1 MRNLVIVESPTKA
14 NTISRFLGSEYK
26 VESSYGHIR
35 DLPQKKL
42 GVNTRKNF
50 EPEYVIA
57 PRARKIVKKLKDLA
71 DRANKVYLATDE
83 DREGE
88 AIAWHLKKALG
99 LKEKN
104 TQRIAFHEITKEA
117 ILSALKKPREINLA
131 LVDAQQARRI
141 LDRLVGYKL
150 SPFLWRK
157 VARGLSAG
165 RVQSVTVRL
174 VCEREEE
181 VKKFKPQEYWTIIAS
196 LLKKNPRAGE
206 QASDKSGQ
214 EFKATLIQNGE
225 TTIPRLGIKTKK
237 EADKILQDLKNA
249 VYKVANIAKKEIR
262 RKPFAPF
269 TTSTLQQA
277 AAQHFGF
284 STKFTMRLAQTLYEG
299 VKIGEKEATGLITY
313 MRTDSTN
320 LAAKAVKEIREVIE
334 KKLGVSYL
342 PQKPCFYKTKT
353 KSAQEAH
360 EAIRPTIPSLTPEK
374 IKDYLDPRQYKLY
387 ELIWKRAIA
396 CQTKE
401 AVIDG
406 TTVDI
411 QAKNY
416 LFRAAG
422 AVIKFDGFLK
432 IYPASA
438 TETYLPKLEDNE
450 ILSLSRLASE
460 QHFTEPP
467 ARYNEASLVR
477 ALEKYGIGRP
487 STYAPI
493 ISTIQNRGY
502 VKKIEKKFHPQEI
515 GIVVNDLLV
524 KHFPKIVD
532 IHFTAQIEDE
542 LDEIANQK
550 KEWVPVVR
558 EVYDP
563 FIKNLKTKEME
574 ISKKEITEQKTDKK
588 CPDCGKAMVVKLGRF
603 GKFLACTGYPE
614 CKHTEP
620 LGEEKILAKE
630 LAGGKCEKCGK
641 EMVVRQGRFG
651 PFLACSGYPACK
663 NIKSVVKKTGVS
675 CPKCE
680 KGEIIEKRSKKGR
693 TFYACD
699 QYPKCEFALW
709 NKPTGK
715 KCPECG
721 SLLVFGKESAA
732 VCSNKECKPR

>member
-1 MRNLVIVESPTKA
+1 MKNLVIVESPTKA
-14 NTISRFLGSEYK
+14 NTISRFLGSQYK

-50 EPEYVIA
+50 EPEYVIPTKA
-57 PRARKIVKKLKDLA
+57 KKIVKKLKDLA
-71 DRANKVYLATDE
+71 KGANKVYLATDE

-88 AIAWHLKKALG
+88 AIAWHLKKALK
-99 LKEKN
+99 LAEKN
-104 TQRIAFHEITKEA
+104 TERIAFHEITKVA
-117 ILSALKKPREINLA
+117 ILSAIKKPREINLS

-157 VARGLSAG
+157 VTSGLSAG
-165 RVQSVTVRL
+165 RVQSVAVRL
-174 VCEREEE
+174 ICEREKEIQ
-181 VKKFKPQEYWTIIAS
+181 KFKPQEYWTIIAS
-196 LLKKNPRAGE
+196 FLKRKL
-206 QASDKSGQ
+206 
-214 EFKATLIQNGE
+214 EFKAMLIQKDNKA
-225 TTIPRLGIKTKK
+225 IARLGIQNKK
-237 EADKILQDLKNA
+237 EANKILQDLKNA
-249 VYKVANIAKKEIR
+249 TYKVASIAKKEIR

-277 AAQHFGF
+277 AVQHFGF
-284 STKFTMRLAQTLYEG
+284 PVRLTMRLAQTLYEG
-299 VKIGEKEATGLITY
+299 IKIGEKEATGLITY

-320 LAAKAVKEIREVIE
+320 LATQAIKEIRQVIR
-334 KKLGVSYL
+334 KKLGASYL
-342 PQKPCFYKTKT
+342 PEKPCFYKTKT

-360 EAIRPTIPSLTPEK
+360 EAIRPTFPSLTPEK
-374 IKDYLDPRQYKLY
+374 IKSYLDPRQYKLY
-387 ELIWKRAIA
+387 ELIWKRTIA

-401 AVIDG
+401 AIIDA
-406 TTVDI
+406 TAADI
-411 QAKNY
+411 QAKKY
-416 LFRAAG
+416 LFRANG
-422 AVIKFDGFLK
+422 TVIKFDGFLK

-438 TETYLPKLEDNE
+438 TESYLPRLKKNE
-450 ILSLSRLASE
+450 ILKLVQLTPE

-477 ALEKYGIGRP
+477 VLEKYGIGRP

-493 ISTIQNRGY
+493 ISTIQDRGY
-502 VKKIEKKFHPQEI
+502 VRKIEKKFHPQQI

-532 IHFTAQIEDE
+532 IHFTAKIENE

-574 ISKKEITEQKTDKK
+574 ISKKEITEQKTNKK
-588 CPDCGKAMVVKLGRF
+588 CAKCGKEMVIKLGRF

-614 CKHTEP
+614 CRYTEP

-630 LAGGKCEKCGK
+630 LSGEKCEKCGK

-651 PFLACSGYPACK
+651 PFLACSGYPECK
-663 NIKSVVKKTGVS
+663 NIKSIEKKTGVS
-675 CPKCE
+675 CPQCTQ
-680 KGEIIEKRSKKGR
+680 GEIVEKRSKRGR
-693 TFYACD
+693 TFYACN
-699 QYPKCEFALW
+699 QYPKCKFALW
-709 NKPTGK
+709 SKPTGK
-715 KCPECG
+715 KCERCD
-721 SLLVFGKESAA
+721 SLMVYGAGGTE
-732 VCSNKECKPR
+732 VCSNKECGNTQKVV

>member
-1 MRNLVIVESPTKA
+1 MKNLVIVESPTKA
-14 NTISRFLGSEYK
+14 NTISRFLGSQYK

-50 EPEYVIA
+50 EPEYVIPTKA
-57 PRARKIVKKLKDLA
+57 KKIVKKLKDLA
-71 DRANKVYLATDE
+71 KGANKVYLATDE

-88 AIAWHLKKALG
+88 AIAWHLKKALK
-99 LKEKN
+99 LAEKN
-104 TQRIAFHEITKEA
+104 TERIAFHEITKVA
-117 ILSALKKPREINLA
+117 ILSAIKKPREINLS

-157 VARGLSAG
+157 VTSGLSAG
-165 RVQSVTVRL
+165 RVQSVAVRL
-174 VCEREEE
+174 ICEREKEIQ
-181 VKKFKPQEYWTIIAS
+181 KFKPQEYWTIIAS
-196 LLKKNPRAGE
+196 FLKRKL
-206 QASDKSGQ
+206 
-214 EFKATLIQNGE
+214 EFKAMLIQKDNKA
-225 TTIPRLGIKTKK
+225 IARLGIQNKK
-237 EADKILQDLKNA
+237 EANKILQDLKNA
-249 VYKVANIAKKEIR
+249 TYKVASIAKKEIR

-277 AAQHFGF
+277 AVQHFGF
-284 STKFTMRLAQTLYEG
+284 PVRLTMRLAQTLYEG
-299 VKIGEKEATGLITY
+299 IKIGEKEATGLITY

-320 LAAKAVKEIREVIE
+320 LATQAIKEIRQVIR
-334 KKLGVSYL
+334 KKLGASYL
-342 PQKPCFYKTKT
+342 PEKPCFYKTKT

-360 EAIRPTIPSLTPEK
+360 EAIRPTFPSLAPEK
-374 IKDYLDPRQYKLY
+374 IKSYLDPRQYKLY
-387 ELIWKRAIA
+387 ELIWKRTIA

-401 AVIDG
+401 AIIDA
-406 TTVDI
+406 TAADI
-411 QAKNY
+411 QAKKY
-416 LFRAAG
+416 LFRANG
-422 AVIKFDGFLK
+422 TVIKFDGFLK

-438 TETYLPKLEDNE
+438 TESYLPRLKKNE
-450 ILSLSRLASE
+450 ILKLVQLTPE

-477 ALEKYGIGRP
+477 VLEKYGIGRP

-493 ISTIQNRGY
+493 ISTIQDRGY
-502 VKKIEKKFHPQEI
+502 VRKIEKKFHPQQI

-532 IHFTAQIEDE
+532 IHFTAKIENE

-574 ISKKEITEQKTDKK
+574 ISKKEITEQKTNKK
-588 CPDCGKAMVVKLGRF
+588 CAKCGKEMVIKLGRF

-614 CKHTEP
+614 CRYTEP

-630 LAGGKCEKCGK
+630 LSGEKCEKCGK

-651 PFLACSGYPACK
+651 PFLACSGYPECK
-663 NIKSVVKKTGVS
+663 NIKSIEKKTGVS
-675 CPKCE
+675 CPQCTQ
-680 KGEIIEKRSKKGR
+680 GEIVEKRSKRGR
-693 TFYACD
+693 TFYACN
-699 QYPKCEFALW
+699 QYPKCKFALW
-709 NKPTGK
+709 SKPTGK
-715 KCPECG
+715 KCERCD
-721 SLLVFGKESAA
+721 SLMVYGAGGTE
-732 VCSNKECKPR
+732 VCSNKECGNTQKVV

>member
-1 MRNLVIVESPTKA
+1 MKNLVIVESPTKA
-14 NTISRFLGSEYK
+14 NTISRFLGSQYK

-50 EPEYVIA
+50 EPEYVIPTKA
-57 PRARKIVKKLKDLA
+57 KKIVKKLKDLA
-71 DRANKVYLATDE
+71 KGANKVYLATDE

-88 AIAWHLKKALG
+88 AIAWHLKKALK
-99 LKEKN
+99 LAEKN
-104 TQRIAFHEITKEA
+104 TERIAFHEITKVA
-117 ILSALKKPREINLA
+117 ILSAIKKPREINLS

-157 VARGLSAG
+157 VTSGLSAG
-165 RVQSVTVRL
+165 RVQSVAVRL
-174 VCEREEE
+174 ICEREKEIQ
-181 VKKFKPQEYWTIIAS
+181 KFKPQEYWTIIAS
-196 LLKKNPRAGE
+196 FLKRKL
-206 QASDKSGQ
+206 
-214 EFKATLIQNGE
+214 EFKAMLIQKDNKA
-225 TTIPRLGIKTKK
+225 IARLGIQNKK
-237 EADKILQDLKNA
+237 EANKILQDLKNA
-249 VYKVANIAKKEIR
+249 TYKVASIAKKEIR

-277 AAQHFGF
+277 AVQHFGF
-284 STKFTMRLAQTLYEG
+284 PVRLTMRLAQTLYEG
-299 VKIGEKEATGLITY
+299 IKIGEKEATGLITY

-320 LAAKAVKEIREVIE
+320 LATQAIKEIRQVIR
-334 KKLGVSYL
+334 KKLGASYL
-342 PQKPCFYKTKT
+342 PEKPCFYKTKT

-360 EAIRPTIPSLTPEK
+360 EAIRPTFPSLTPEK
-374 IKDYLDPRQYKLY
+374 IKSYLDPRQYKLY
-387 ELIWKRAIA
+387 ELIWKRTIA

-401 AVIDG
+401 AIIDA
-406 TTVDI
+406 TAADI
-411 QAKNY
+411 QAKKY
-416 LFRAAG
+416 LFRANG
-422 AVIKFDGFLK
+422 TVIKFDGFLK

-438 TETYLPKLEDNE
+438 TESYLPRLKKNE
-450 ILSLSRLASE
+450 ILKLVQLTPE

-477 ALEKYGIGRP
+477 VLEKYGIGRP

-493 ISTIQNRGY
+493 ISTIQDRGY
-502 VKKIEKKFHPQEI
+502 VRKIEKKFHPQQI

-532 IHFTAQIEDE
+532 IHFTAKIENE

-574 ISKKEITEQKTDKK
+574 ISKKEITEQKTNKK
-588 CPDCGKAMVVKLGRF
+588 CAKCGKEMVIKLGRF

-614 CKHTEP
+614 CRYTEP

-630 LAGGKCEKCGK
+630 LSGEKCEKCGK

-651 PFLACSGYPACK
+651 PFLACSGYPECK
-663 NIKSVVKKTGVS
+663 NIKPIEKKTGVA
-675 CPKCE
+675 CPQCE
-680 KGEIIEKRSKKGR
+680 KGEIVEKRSKRGR
-693 TFYACD
+693 TFYACN
-699 QYPKCEFALW
+699 QYPKCKFALW
-709 NKPTGK
+709 SKPTGK
-715 KCPECG
+715 KCERCD
-721 SLLVFGKESAA
+721 SLMVYGAGGTE
-732 VCSNKECKPR
+732 VCSNKECGNTQKVV

>member
-14 NTISRFLGSEYK
+14 NTISRFLGPGYK

-50 EPEYVIA
+50 EPEYVIV
-57 PRARKIVKKLKDLA
+57 PRARKVVKKLKDLA

-104 TQRIAFHEITKEA
+104 TQRIAFHEITKGA

-157 VARGLSAG
+157 VASGLSAG

-174 VCEREEE
+174 ICEREKEIQ
-181 VKKFKPQEYWTIIAS
+181 KFKPQEYWTIIAS
-196 LLKKNPRAGE
+196 LLEKNPRVGE
-206 QASDKSGQ
+206 QTLDKSGQ
-214 EFKATLIQNGE
+214 EFKATLIRRDG
-225 TTIPRLGIKTKK
+225 TIIPRLGIKAKK
-237 EADKILQDLKNA
+237 ETNKILQDLENA
-249 VYKVANIAKKEIR
+249 IYKVANITKKEIR

-320 LAAKAVKEIREVIE
+320 LAMKAVKEIRKVIE
-334 KKLGVSYL
+334 KKLGASYL
-342 PQKPCFYKTKT
+342 PEKPCFYKTKT

-360 EAIRPTIPSLTPEK
+360 EAIRPTLPSLTPEK

-401 AVIDG
+401 AIIDA

-416 LFRAAG
+416 LFRATG

-438 TETYLPKLEDNE
+438 TETYLPKLKDNE
-450 ILSLSRLASE
+450 ILNLARLTSE

-467 ARYNEASLVR
+467 ARYNEATLVR

-493 ISTIQNRGY
+493 ISTIQDRGY
-502 VKKIEKKFHPQEI
+502 VKKIEKKFYPQEI
-515 GIVVNDLLV
+515 GVVVNDLLV

-532 IHFTAQIEDE
+532 IYFTAKIEDE

-574 ISKKEITEQKTDKK
+574 ISKKEITEQKTNKK
-588 CPDCGKAMVVKLGRF
+588 CSECGKAMVVKLGRF

-630 LAGGKCEKCGK
+630 QGGGKCEKCGK

-663 NIKSVVKKTGVS
+663 NIKSIEKKTGVS

-693 TFYACD
+693 TFYACN
-699 QYPKCEFALW
+699 QYPKCDFALW
-709 NKPTGK
+709 SKPTGK
-715 KCPECG
+715 KCPKCD
-721 SLLVFGKESAA
+721 SLLVFGKKSTA
-732 VCSNKECKPR
+732 VCSNQECKPR

>member
-1 MRNLVIVESPTKA
+1 MKNLVIVESPTKA
-14 NTISRFLGSEYK
+14 NTISRFLGSQYK

-50 EPEYVIA
+50 EPEYVIPTKA
-57 PRARKIVKKLKDLA
+57 KKIVKKLKDLA
-71 DRANKVYLATDE
+71 KGANKVYLATDE

-88 AIAWHLKKALG
+88 AIAWHLKKALK
-99 LKEKN
+99 LAEKN
-104 TQRIAFHEITKEA
+104 TERIAFHEITKVA
-117 ILSALKKPREINLA
+117 ILSAIKKPREINLS

-157 VARGLSAG
+157 VTSGLSAG
-165 RVQSVTVRL
+165 RVQSVAVRL
-174 VCEREEE
+174 ICEREKEIQ
-181 VKKFKPQEYWTIIAS
+181 KFKPQEYWTIIAS
-196 LLKKNPRAGE
+196 FLKRKL
-206 QASDKSGQ
+206 
-214 EFKATLIQNGE
+214 EFKAMLIQKDNKA
-225 TTIPRLGIKTKK
+225 IARLGIQNKK
-237 EADKILQDLKNA
+237 EANKILQDLKNA
-249 VYKVANIAKKEIR
+249 TYKVASIAKKEIR

-277 AAQHFGF
+277 AVQHFGF
-284 STKFTMRLAQTLYEG
+284 PVRLTMRLAQTLYEG
-299 VKIGEKEATGLITY
+299 IKIGEKEATGLITY

-320 LAAKAVKEIREVIE
+320 LATQAIKEIRQVIR
-334 KKLGVSYL
+334 KKLGASYL
-342 PQKPCFYKTKT
+342 PEKPCFYKTKT

-360 EAIRPTIPSLTPEK
+360 EAIRPTFPSLTPEK
-374 IKDYLDPRQYKLY
+374 IKSYLDPRQYKLY
-387 ELIWKRAIA
+387 ELIWKRTIA
-396 CQTKE
+396 CQAKE
-401 AVIDG
+401 AIIDA
-406 TTVDI
+406 TTVNI
-411 QAKNY
+411 QAKKY
-416 LFRAAG
+416 LFRASG

-438 TETYLPKLEDNE
+438 TEIYLPPLKKNE
-450 ILSLSRLASE
+450 ILKLVQLTPE

-477 ALEKYGIGRP
+477 VLEKYGIGRP

-493 ISTIQNRGY
+493 ISTIQDRGY
-502 VKKIEKKFHPQEI
+502 VRKIEKKFHPQQI

-532 IHFTAQIEDE
+532 IHFTAKIENE

-574 ISKKEITEQKTDKK
+574 ISKKEITEQKTNKK
-588 CPDCGKAMVVKLGRF
+588 CAKCGKEMVIKLGRF

-614 CKHTEP
+614 CRYTEP

-630 LAGGKCEKCGK
+630 LSGEKCEKCGK

-651 PFLACSGYPACK
+651 PFLACSGYPECK
-663 NIKSVVKKTGVS
+663 NIKSIEKKTGVS
-675 CPKCE
+675 CPQCTQ
-680 KGEIIEKRSKKGR
+680 GEIVEKRSKRGR
-693 TFYACD
+693 TFYACN
-699 QYPKCEFALW
+699 QYPKCKFALW
-709 NKPTGK
+709 SKPTGK
-715 KCPECG
+715 KCERCD
-721 SLLVFGKESAA
+721 SLMVYGAGGTE
-732 VCSNKECKPR
+732 VCSNKECGNTQKVV